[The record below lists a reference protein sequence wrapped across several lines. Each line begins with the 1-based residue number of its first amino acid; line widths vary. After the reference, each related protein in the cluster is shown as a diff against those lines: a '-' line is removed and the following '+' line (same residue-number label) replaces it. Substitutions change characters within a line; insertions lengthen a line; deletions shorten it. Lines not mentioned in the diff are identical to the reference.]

1 MQTFIRRWTILIGI
15 GVMAASAG
23 CPGREE
29 PDALDS
35 SDRPSFQ
42 PPAPE
47 VAPEPV
53 PVEVT
58 EKAPSSEMPQV
69 RMTEADRA
77 TCRVAVGDTM
87 PEGELPDPE
96 GASRPLAELLG
107 KSLTVIFFW
116 TEGDSTFSK
125 MAATATL
132 EDLENDV
139 FQPLSDEGVAV
150 IAINENDSTE
160 VVGHHAK
167 ESGATFPTLLDPG
180 GAYFAAVATEHLPRV
195 YLLDAAG
202 KILWFD
208 LQYTETT
215 RASLKQ
221 AIHASK

>member
-1 MQTFIRRWTILIGI
+1 MILIGI
-15 GVMAASAG
+15 GVMATCVG
-23 CPGREE
+23 CPGQEE
-29 PDALDS
+29 PDPLDAS
-35 SDRPSFQ
+35 NRPSVE

-47 VAPEPV
+47 IPPEPV

-58 EKAPSSEMPQV
+58 EKAPPAEMPEV

-77 TCRVAVGDTM
+77 TCHIAVGDTM

-96 GASRPLAELLG
+96 GASQPLAELLG

-116 TEGDSTFSK
+116 TEGDSPFSK
-125 MAATATL
+125 MAATAAL

-139 FQPLSDEGVAV
+139 NKPFSGEGVAV
-150 IAINENDSTE
+150 IAINENDSAE
-160 VVGHHAK
+160 VVAAQAK

-180 GAYFAAVATEHLPRV
+180 GAYFAAVATERLPRV

-208 LQYTETT
+208 LEYTETT
-215 RASLKQ
+215 RASLNQ